1 MTAIRKKGGIFL
13 NSNELKRRALETL
26 KGHWGYPILVCLI
39 GELLTGGLFHYNT
52 NHLPNYIVNH
62 LPHYGFYNYPNINF
76 SFNGSWLL
84 DLILGGP
91 IAFGLCFFF
100 LNFVR
105 SNSEKIEDL
114 FAGFKFFGNT
124 FVLNLVMSIFIF
136 LWSLL
141 LIVPGIIAAIS
152 YSMSFYILC
161 DNPDMDAMEALR
173 QSKELMEGNKEA
185 FFSFWLSFLGWFILS
200 VATCGIGFLFSIPY
214 YRTAKTNFY
223 LQLKY
228 ENYNNSNNY

>member
-1 MTAIRKKGGIFL
+1 MDNT
-13 NSNELKRRALETL
+13 ELKRRALESL
-26 KGHWGYPILVCLI
+26 KGRWGYPILVCLL
-39 GELLTGGLFHYNT
+39 GSLLTGELFNYST
-52 NHLPNYIVNH
+52 NHLPSFVPNF
-62 LPHYGFYNYPNINF
+62 LPHWGNLNF
-76 SFNGSWLL
+76 SRVNYNFNAGGLL
-84 DLILGGP
+84 GLILGGP

-105 SNSEKIEDL
+105 NNTEKIEDL

-124 FVLNLVMSIFIF
+124 FVLNLVMGIFIL

-161 DNPDMDAMEALR
+161 DNPEMDALEALR
-173 QSKELMEGNKEA
+173 QSKELMNGNKEA

-200 VATCGIGFLFSIPY
+200 ILSCGIGFLFSVPY
-214 YRTAKTNFY
+214 YRVAKTNFY

-228 ENYNNSNNY
+228 QNYYDENYKDNSNSNNNNY